1 MESKQGAECALK
13 AVEEIAGAAPA
24 PQTVEEVTPST
35 LERNQLLL
43 RRASVPSWLQWSSIK
58 SKARA
63 AGACAIL
70 RTRQGI
76 SMLGEPE
83 LGRGVI
89 VKEKAKDD
97 ESQ

>member
-1 MESKQGAECALK
+1 MKSKQGAECALK
-13 AVEEIAGAAPA
+13 AAEEIAAAAPA
-24 PQTVEEVTPST
+24 PQTVEEATSST

-43 RRASVPSWLQWSSIK
+43 RRGSVPSWLQWSSIK

-63 AGACAIL
+63 AGAYAVL

-83 LGRGVI
+83 LGIGVI
-89 VKEKAKDD
+89 VKENAKDD